1 MTPYTFEEVNFLN
14 KQQQGDNMFTPK
26 FEIPSYEE
34 VKKTSEIDSAL
45 NASRDNKKLNKN
57 RKKKQKRNEKKMLHQ
72 IMQANV
78 LKKFGNTSCEED
90 PYYI

>member
-34 VKKTSEIDSAL
+34 VKKTSENFVSQVQKFWADAFKDYSKSVETFFQ
-45 NASRDNKKLNKN
+45 NNKK
-57 RKKKQKRNEKKMLHQ
+57 
-72 IMQANV
+72 
-78 LKKFGNTSCEED
+78 
-90 PYYI
+90 

>member
-34 VKKTSEIDSAL
+34 VKKTSENFVSQVQKFWAVAFKDYSKSVETFFQ
-45 NASRDNKKLNKN
+45 NNKK
-57 RKKKQKRNEKKMLHQ
+57 
-72 IMQANV
+72 
-78 LKKFGNTSCEED
+78 
-90 PYYI
+90 

>member
-34 VKKTSEIDSAL
+34 VKKTSEDYVSQVQKFWADAFKDYSKSVETFFQ
-45 NASRDNKKLNKN
+45 NNKK
-57 RKKKQKRNEKKMLHQ
+57 
-72 IMQANV
+72 
-78 LKKFGNTSCEED
+78 
-90 PYYI
+90 